1 MDLPVNPP
9 IKPMLAKAAARLPQG
24 DGFGF
29 EPKWDGF
36 RCIVFRDGSEVYL
49 GSRNEKPLTRYF
61 PEMPEHLRAALPDR
75 AVVDGELVMV
85 TPSGLDFDML
95 GNRIHPAESRV
106 NMLAEATPATF
117 VAFDLLALGNTALL
131 ETPFE
136 ERRRLLVDSFD
147 VSTRVR
153 LTPAS
158 HNSAVAADWFERFEG
173 AGFDG
178 VIAKPLAGV
187 YEPNK
192 RVLLKVKHQRE
203 LDAVVAGYR
212 VHKDG
217 EGVGSL
223 LLGLFTEGG
232 TLQHVGVAS
241 SFPAAQR
248 SELTEIL
255 APYRL
260 GPEQVATHPWSEWAQ
275 AEAHEG
281 GVRMPGAP
289 NRWSGQRDHSW
300 VPLRPELVAEV
311 GFQQLTNG
319 RLRHPAAFL
328 RWRPDKDPAACTYDQ
343 FEVAAPAE
351 FESIFGSA

>member
-1 MDLPVNPP
+1 MDLPISPP
-9 IKPMLAKAAARLPQG
+9 LKPMLAKATKRLPA
-24 DGFGF
+24 DGTHLF

-36 RCIVFRDGSEVYL
+36 RCIVFRDGNEVYL

-61 PEMPEHLRAALPDR
+61 PEMPGHLQAALPDR

-85 TPSGLDFDML
+85 TPEGLDFDML
-95 GNRIHPAESRV
+95 GNRIHPAESRI

-117 VAFDLLALGNTALL
+117 VAFDLLALGSTSFLDR
-131 ETPFE
+131 PFE
-136 ERRRLLVDSFD
+136 ERRSELEAAISPALH
-147 VSTRVR
+147 VR

-158 HNSAVAADWFERFEG
+158 RDPEVALDWFERFEG

-178 VIAKPLAGV
+178 VMAKSLSGV

-217 EGVGSL
+217 AGVGSL
-223 LLGLFTEGG
+223 LLGLYSEGG
-232 TLQHVGVAS
+232 NLQHVGVAS
-241 SFPAAQR
+241 SFTAVQR
-248 SELTEIL
+248 TELTSTL
-255 APYRL
+255 APYVMSL
-260 GPEQVATHPWSEWAQ
+260 AEVASHPWSDWAQ
-275 AEAHEG
+275 AEAHES

-300 VPLRPELVAEV
+300 IPLRPELVAEV
-311 GFQQLTNG
+311 GFQQLTHG

-328 RWRPDKDPAACTYDQ
+328 RWRPDKDAGECTYDQ
-343 FEVAAPAE
+343 FEVAVPAE
-351 FESIFGSA
+351 FESIFGV